1 MQHTYAA
8 IDARCDQGHLSAGFF
23 PYHRALVLAVEASVL
38 AVDPGVGALPYWDYN
53 VDLALPDPAASE
65 IWSDAFFGEAAGD
78 PDDAYMIRTGPWKDW
93 TVDRGDLFAG
103 PPLRASSF
111 FFSSAAFLKSSCCT
125 AAFSCVINELTSA
138 SAAARSTRRCRRR
151 AGGRNAFINAAW
163 ARSRHHRFIVS
174 SSAATAPR
182 VLRPLVR
189 FSLLC

>member
-53 VDLALPDPAASE
+53 VDLALPDPETSE

-103 PPLRASSF
+103 PPRYDGPIVLRRPRGSRPCSWPP
-111 FFSSAAFLKSSCCT
+111 L
-125 AAFSCVINELTSA
+125 
-138 SAAARSTRRCRRR
+138 RRR
-151 AGGRNAFINAAW
+151 SGPGPSGDRP
-163 ARSRHHRFIVS
+163 SRRAV
-174 SSAATAPR
+174 
-182 VLRPLVR
+182 PL
-189 FSLLC
+189 